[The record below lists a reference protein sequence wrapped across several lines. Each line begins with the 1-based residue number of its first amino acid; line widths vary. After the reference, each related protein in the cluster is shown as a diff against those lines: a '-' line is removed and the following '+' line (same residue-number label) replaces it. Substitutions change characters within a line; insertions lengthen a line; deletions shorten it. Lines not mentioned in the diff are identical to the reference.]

1 MDFGEM
7 LKVFNAIDCVFFGTV
22 TKFIARNDS
31 EAAISQPA
39 SS

>member
-7 LKVFNAIDCVFFGTV
+7 LKVFNAA

-31 EAAISQPA
+31 EAAIAQPA